1 MVEESDV
8 KMLRGFGK
16 WLRNKRENAAL
27 TQLDVATK
35 AHMDVNYYARIER
48 GLGNPSYL
56 KIHKIMT
63 ALDIKSLDIE

>member
-8 KMLRGFGK
+8 KILRGFGK
-16 WLRNKRENAAL
+16 RLRIIREKAAI

-56 KIHKIMT
+56 KFHRIMT
-63 ALDIKSLDIE
+63 ALNIKSLDIE